1 MNDADA
7 RDPMDP
13 FERELADSLRR
24 RADGVPAAPLGYT
37 DVQRRIVRRRR
48 RTATMAAAAVTLPAV
63 IGLGFLAGRNT
74 GGERIAADD
83 VAILGETTV
92 PAPSTTF
99 PTMATTTIVG
109 AVMPAGATFRCQGP
123 PIVDDEVWQYF
134 AYCEYVQSDPA
145 YDPSLVPQTTTV
157 SPPAEPFPT
166 TTTFPTSMTFPAV
179 TTSLVPSTGSSTID
193 PAVLVEQVL
202 VIDAS
207 GGAASM
213 TEVATLLGATPRYAM
228 VATRTFDE
236 TMVMPVGADVTAAF
250 ALLERFGV
258 GGFDTWSPDLVAG
271 AVPDGVTVVL
281 VIGTSG
287 PLPWRP

>member
-1 MNDADA
+1 MNDADG
-7 RDPMDP
+7 RDPMDS

-37 DVQRRIVRRRR
+37 DVQRRIVQRRR

-74 GGERIAADD
+74 GEQQIAADAS
-83 VAILGETTV
+83 VFGETTV
-92 PAPSTTF
+92 PVPTTTF
-99 PTMATTTIVG
+99 PSVLPTTTNIVG
-109 AVMPAGATFRCQGP
+109 EFMPAGSTFRCQGP
-123 PIVDDEVWQYF
+123 PITADEVWQYYG
-134 AYCEYVQSDPA
+134 YCEYVLSETP
-145 YDPSLVPQTTTV
+145 YDPGLVPQTTTSV
-157 SPPAEPFPT
+157 PFAAPFPT
-166 TTTFPTSMTFPAV
+166 TTMAPPTTVPP
-179 TTSLVPSTGSSTID
+179 TTTIVEGGIAGASID
-193 PAVLVEQVL
+193 LATLAEQVL
-202 VIDAS
+202 VVDAS

-213 TEVATLLGATPRYAM
+213 TEVATLLGVTPRYAT

-236 TMVMPVGADVTAAF
+236 TMVMPLGADVAAAF
-250 ALLERFGV
+250 MLLERFGV
-258 GGFDTWSPDLVAG
+258 GGFDTWTPDLVTA